1 MPSLN
6 ICAVKLIE
14 FDRFSRGVITPLQ
27 NYFLVSIV
35 ILPSESQFVFVLNI
49 ATACLLILPWS
60 SSDKTNFPRAKV
72 STGGCIR
79 ERKTSARTSRP
90 SSSHAVEYLVAL
102 LCEFSRNDKS
112 ARFYRILNEVPPLLM
127 AVIVIL
133 VIVQPF

>member
-14 FDRFSRGVITPLQ
+14 FDRFSRAVITPLQ

-35 ILPSESQFVFVLNI
+35 ILPSASQFVFVLNI

-60 SSDKTNFPRAKV
+60 SSDKTNFLRAKV

-90 SSSHAVEYLVAL
+90 SSSQAGECRAAL
-102 LCEFSRNDKS
+102 PGEFAHKERSVREMNAGFS
-112 ARFYRILNEVPPLLM
+112 QFTA
-127 AVIVIL
+127 
-133 VIVQPF
+133 